1 MNTKSFYGRNS
12 TLVTTLEVNDIVEAA
27 DHVLSVVVLPPEAGD
42 SQSQDTDE
50 EDVNDNPD
58 DIFEPA
64 GQLEVEEE
72 VGENE
77 DEPTRGKRRRL
88 DSRWLQA
95 THFDTDLQPTLM
107 PRNGDLMSLGE
118 MSPYTIWQRFF
129 TEDMIEY
136 VTTCTNRYAHEHC
149 NNPNFT
155 TSPTEIR
162 KFCGILLLSGYHEV
176 PHVSNYW
183 STQPDL
189 GVPAAFNTMS
199 RNRFQEIKRYIH
211 FADNKNLQP
220 GDKMAKI
227 SPMYNKLNQ
236 QLVQYGMFHD
246 LLSVDESMVP
256 YYGRHSSKMFI
267 KGKPIRFGY
276 KLWCLCGSDGYPY
289 HLILY
294 QGKEAMRSKEPL
306 GIQVIGK
313 MVNVIEQ
320 TSETT
325 RHELFFDNF
334 FTSHDLMQKLASQSM
349 RATGTVRENRINS
362 ATKTMISHK
371 ELKKQGR
378 GSFDYRC
385 DGTVYVSK
393 WNDNSIV
400 HICSNYST
408 HLPVHRC
415 KRRVK
420 GATLD
425 VPQPHLIAQYNKG
438 MGGVD
443 LMDRLLASYRSSIR
457 GKKWYWPLFT
467 NMLNITVVAAWRSH
481 CATNNTKLSHLEFLR
496 HITMTLLQSETQK
509 GSRALKGAR
518 YPTHES
524 RYDGMNH
531 IPGTTSQGR
540 CKVCKKNTKTWC
552 TKCQIRLHSERGGMC
567 FDIFHNVA

>member
-1 MNTKSFYGRNS
+1 
-12 TLVTTLEVNDIVEAA
+12 
-27 DHVLSVVVLPPEAGD
+27 
-42 SQSQDTDE
+42 
-50 EDVNDNPD
+50 
-58 DIFEPA
+58 
-64 GQLEVEEE
+64 
-72 VGENE
+72 
-77 DEPTRGKRRRL
+77 
-88 DSRWLQA
+88 
-95 THFDTDLQPTLM
+95 
-107 PRNGDLMSLGE
+107 
-118 MSPYTIWQRFF
+118 
-129 TEDMIEY
+129 
-136 VTTCTNRYAHEHC
+136 
-149 NNPNFT
+149 
-155 TSPTEIR
+155 
-162 KFCGILLLSGYHEV
+162 
-176 PHVSNYW
+176 
-183 STQPDL
+183 
-189 GVPAAFNTMS
+189 
-199 RNRFQEIKRYIH
+199 
-211 FADNKNLQP
+211 
-220 GDKMAKI
+220 MAKI

-294 QGKEAMRSKEPL
+294 QGKEAMRFKEPL

-378 GSFDYRC
+378 GSFDHRC

-438 MGGVD
+438 
-443 LMDRLLASYRSSIR
+443 LI
-457 GKKWYWPLFT
+457 
-467 NMLNITVVAAWRSH
+467 
-481 CATNNTKLSHLEFLR
+481 
-496 HITMTLLQSETQK
+496 
-509 GSRALKGAR
+509 
-518 YPTHES
+518 
-524 RYDGMNH
+524 
-531 IPGTTSQGR
+531 
-540 CKVCKKNTKTWC
+540 
-552 TKCQIRLHSERGGMC
+552 
-567 FDIFHNVA
+567 